1 MSENWIDV
9 YKELPKESDSYLVI
23 EIIIF
28 PDRKIKQVVRF
39 CYFDAKKGRFDRTPA
54 GERCITHWM
63 KIPQKPPLKW
73 RQEYNFNPI

>member
-9 YKELPKESDSYLVI
+9 YQELPKESDSYLVV
-23 EIIIF
+23 EIFSFRGSI
-28 PDRKIKQVVRF
+28 RQVVRF

-73 RQEYNFNPI
+73 RQEYDFNPI